1 MIVVLYLSKSLLT
14 FIQHHINGLTCFY
27 IVYPNN
33 FKLYKTNNIFT
44 FLKLDTRNGRIW
56 QVQYNVEDSKRFET
70 TLNFRSL
77 VYESEKDEIPGR
89 FELHPTTNTYIFI
102 MLDKIDGRS
111 WQVQWNI
118 DRNKRFVDIIQ

>member
-1 MIVVLYLSKSLLT
+1 MAQTASIDSTST
-14 FIQHHINGLTCFY
+14 NI

-77 VYESEKDEIPGR
+77 VYDSEKDEIPGR

-102 MLDKIDGRS
+102 MLDKVDGRS

-118 DRNKRFVDIIQ
+118 DRNKRFVDFIQ